1 MKSRRTGT
9 SLWRRWR
16 WHESLAEMA
25 LAWLLH
31 NDAVTSVLVGASK
44 PAQILANIKAAENTA
59 FTDDELEA
67 IDRLSLHTI

>member
-1 MKSRRTGT
+1 
-9 SLWRRWR
+9 
-16 WHESLAEMA
+16 MA